1 MITAN
6 NISLI
11 FSDKKLFNDI
21 NVKFTKGNCYGVIG
35 ANGSGKS
42 TFLKILSG
50 DLDSTTGDIIIEKG
64 KRLAVLKQDHFA
76 YNEYSI
82 LETVIMGHTRLYEI
96 IKEKERLYSK
106 ADFNDEDGLL
116 AAELEAEFEE
126 LDGWNAEYNV
136 QLLLN
141 GLGVEEKNIET
152 KMADIKSS
160 DKVKILLAQAL
171 FNNPDILLLDE
182 PTNHLDFN
190 AINWLEN
197 FLIDYDNTII
207 VVSHD
212 RHFLNKVCTHIFD
225 IDRETGKLYVGNYDF
240 WQKSSELMLKLM
252 NDSNK
257 KKEERIKE
265 LEAFIARFS
274 ANASKSKQATSRKK
288 SLEKIE
294 LDNITPSSRKYP
306 FINFAIEKPLGKEL
320 LTVNGLSKTINGV
333 KILNDINFSMN
344 GREKAVILS
353 KNDLAASTLLQ
364 ILSGN
369 MEPDTGTIKWGSTVI
384 TDYLGLNN
392 EVFFKDCNLNLI
404 DWLKQYSYDKTNT
417 FIRGF
422 LGRMLFSGDQPLK
435 EIKVLSGG
443 EKMRC
448 MFSKLMLSG
457 ANCLLLDQPIF
468 YRLAYAAFRMG
479 LAPAQWTSSNMLG
492 RTANPRNRRRVAG
505 GSEPPPRPP
514 PWMPAALC
522 GGPVAVLPTIEST
535 RALEPAHGPDA
546 AQALMRD
553 TV

>member
-1 MITAN
+1 MITAT
-6 NISLI
+6 NISLL
-11 FSDKKLFNDI
+11 FSDKKLFKDI

-50 DLDSTTGDIIIEKG
+50 DLEPTTGDIIIEKG

-76 YNEYSI
+76 YNDYSI
-82 LETVIMGHTRLYEI
+82 LDTVIMGHKRLYEI
-96 IKEKERLYSK
+96 TVEKERLYNK
-106 ADFNDEDGLL
+106 PDFNEEDGL
-116 AAELEAEFEE
+116 AVAELEAEFEE
-126 LDGWNAEYNV
+126 LDGWNIEYNV
-136 QLLLN
+136 QVLLN

-152 KMADIKSS
+152 KMKDIKAS

-171 FNNPDILLLDE
+171 FGNPDILLLDE

-190 AINWLEN
+190 AISWLEN
-197 FLIDYDNTII
+197 FLIDYDNTVI

-240 WQKSSELMLKLM
+240 WQKSSELMLKLT

-257 KKEERIKE
+257 KKEQKIAE

-288 SLEKIE
+288 SLEKIQ
-294 LDNITPSSRKYP
+294 LDEITPSSRKYP
-306 FINFAIEKPLGKEL
+306 FINFSIEKGLGKEL
-320 LTVNGLSKTINGV
+320 LTVTNITKTIDGV
-333 KILNDINFSMN
+333 KVLDNISFKVAS
-344 GREKAVILS
+344 GEKAVIMS
-353 KNDLAASTLLQ
+353 RNDVVVSTLLE

-369 MEPDTGTIKWGSTVI
+369 MEPDSGTIKWGPTVSI
-384 TDYLGLNN
+384 DYLPLNN
-392 EVFFKDCNLNLI
+392 ESFFKDNNLNLI
-404 DWLKQYSYDKTNT
+404 DWLKQYSNDKAES

-435 EIKVLSGG
+435 QVKVLSGG

-457 ANCLLLDQPIF
+457 ANCLLLDQPTNH
-468 YRLAYAAFRMG
+468 LD
-479 LAPAQWTSSNMLG
+479 L
-492 RTANPRNRRRVAG
+492 
-505 GSEPPPRPP
+505 
-514 PWMPAALC
+514 
-522 GGPVAVLPTIEST
+522 ESI
-535 RALEPAHGPDA
+535 
-546 AQALMRD
+546 QALNDGLVKYKGSVLFSSHDHEFIGTIADKIIEITPKGAIQKSIKFDEYLEDINIQKQLVDMYR
-553 TV
+553 

>member
-1 MITAN
+1 MITAT

-11 FSDKKLFNDI
+11 FSDKKLFKDI
-21 NVKFTKGNCYGVIG
+21 NVKFLKGNCYGVIG

-42 TFLKILSG
+42 TFLKIMSG
-50 DLDSTTGDIIIEKG
+50 DLEPTTGEIIIEKG

-82 LETVIMGHTRLYEI
+82 IETVIMGHKRLYEI
-96 IKEKERLYSK
+96 IKEKERLYCK
-106 ADFNDEDGLL
+106 ADFNEEDGLIV
-116 AAELEAEFEE
+116 AELEAEFEE

-136 QLLLN
+136 QVLLN

-152 KMADIKSS
+152 KMADIKSG

-171 FNNPDILLLDE
+171 FGNPDILLLDE
-182 PTNHLDFN
+182 PTNHLDFK

-197 FLIDYDNTII
+197 FLIDYDNTVI

-240 WQKSSELMLKLM
+240 WQKSSELMLKLV

-257 KKEERIKE
+257 KKEQRISE

-294 LDNITPSSRKYP
+294 LENITASSRKYP
-306 FINFAIEKPLGKEL
+306 FINFSIEKSLGKEL
-320 LTVNGLSKTINGV
+320 LTVTGLTKTIDGIKVLDN
-333 KILNDINFSMN
+333 INFSVMAE
-344 GREKAVILS
+344 EKAVILS
-353 KNDLAASTLLQ
+353 KNDVVVTTLLE

-369 MEPDTGTIKWGSTVI
+369 MEPDSGSIKWGSTVVK
-384 TDYLGLNN
+384 DYLALNN
-392 EVFFKDCNLNLI
+392 EDFFKNNNLNLI
-404 DWLKQYSYDKTNT
+404 EWLMQFSADKTNS
-417 FIRGF
+417 FIRGL

-435 EIKVLSGG
+435 EVKVLSGG
-443 EKMRC
+443 EKVRC

-457 ANCLLLDQPIF
+457 ANCLLLDQPTNH
-468 YRLAYAAFRMG
+468 LD
-479 LAPAQWTSSNMLG
+479 L
-492 RTANPRNRRRVAG
+492 
-505 GSEPPPRPP
+505 
-514 PWMPAALC
+514 
-522 GGPVAVLPTIEST
+522 ESI
-535 RALEPAHGPDA
+535 
-546 AQALMRD
+546 QALNDGLVKYKGSILFSSHDHEFIGTIANKIIEITPKGVFQKNIKFDEYLEDVNIQKKLESMYS
-553 TV
+553 